1 MAINNKDISIYQ
13 GETKS
18 LIFTITNTN
27 GTVKDM
33 TNGNA
38 EFVLTK
44 GGVVKLKKTA
54 SNGIAIN
61 NDKVTILF
69 EEEDTSS
76 KIGQFSYELRLI
88 DLNGISVVSAIGN
101 IIILKSNTI
110 K

>member
-54 SNGIAIN
+54 A
-61 NDKVTILF
+61 T
-69 EEEDTSS
+69 E
-76 KIGQFSYELRLI
+76 
-88 DLNGISVVSAIGN
+88 
-101 IIILKSNTI
+101 
-110 K
+110 